1 MKRDKPHTEKTFLSK
16 NSLKE
21 NPFTVP
27 ENYFKT
33 IENQIVS
40 ELNLQN
46 IQPKKNEST
55 YKTPQNYF
63 DNIEEITITKLK
75 AEVLQNTNTSKL
87 PDGYFDTLEDLILT
101 KIKKEQKV
109 ITIKRITKYVAPLAI
124 AASLLLI
131 FVLNTAKKSV
141 TFDSLATT
149 EIEQFVESGM
159 IDINMENLAAVFTDF
174 EYPVE
179 NLTTSITDDEVL
191 EYLTIEDL
199 ETIIYEN

>member
-1 MKRDKPHTEKTFLSK
+1 MKKDKSNTKQTFLSEI
-16 NSLKE
+16 SLKK
-21 NPFTVP
+21 NAFKVP
-27 ENYFKT
+27 ENYFET
-33 IENQIVS
+33 IENQTIS

-46 IQPKKNEST
+46 IQPKQNEST

-75 AEVLQNTNTSKL
+75 AEVLQTTNTSKL
-87 PDGYFDTLEDLILT
+87 PDGYFDTIEDLVLI
-101 KIKKEQKV
+101 KIKKEQKI

-131 FVLNTAKKSV
+131 FVLNAAKSV

-159 IDINMENLAAVFTDF
+159 IDINMENLATVFTDF
-174 EYPVE
+174 EYPAE
-179 NLTTSITDDEVL
+179 NLTTSITDEEVL
-191 EYLTIEDL
+191 AYLTIEDL

>member
-1 MKRDKPHTEKTFLSK
+1 MKKDKSHTKKAILSE
-16 NSLKE
+16 NLLKE
-21 NPFTVP
+21 NPFKVP

-40 ELNLQN
+40 ELNLEN
-46 IQPKKNEST
+46 IQPKKIEST
-55 YKTPQNYF
+55 FKTPLNYF
-63 DNIEEITITKLK
+63 DNFEEITLTKLK

-87 PDGYFDTLEDLILT
+87 PDDYFDTLENLVLT
-101 KIKKEQKV
+101 RIKKEQKV
-109 ITIKRITKYVAPLAI
+109 ITIKRISKYVAPLAI

-179 NLTTSITDDEVL
+179 NLTNSITDEEVL

>member
-1 MKRDKPHTEKTFLSK
+1 MKKNKSHTTTFLNDISFK
-16 NSLKE
+16 KKAFN
-21 NPFTVP
+21 VP
-27 ENYFKT
+27 ENYFES
-33 IENQIVS
+33 IENQTVS

-46 IQPKKNEST
+46 IQPKVNVST
-55 YKTPQNYF
+55 YKTPQSYF

-75 AEVLQNTNTSKL
+75 AEVLLNKNSSKL
-87 PDGYFDTLEDLILT
+87 PDGYFDTLEDLVIT
-101 KIKKEQKV
+101 KIKKEQKF
-109 ITIKRITKYVAPLAI
+109 IKIKRITKYVAPLAI

-159 IDINMENLAAVFTDF
+159 IDINMENLATVFTDF
-174 EYPVE
+174 EYPSE
-179 NLTTSITDDEVL
+179 NFTTSITDEEVL